1 MNTDEVDEVVKVM
14 DLMFRTVY
22 HNGREIVYDTR
33 EEAERARQKFS
44 LAHQDNGTAK
54 PYST

>member
-33 EEAERARQKFS
+33 EEAERKRREFS
-44 LAHQDNGTAK
+44 LAHQNIGAAK
-54 PYST
+54 PFH

>member
-22 HNGREIVYDTR
+22 HKGREIVYDTR

-44 LAHQDNGTAK
+44 LAHQDNGAAK
-54 PYST
+54 PFH